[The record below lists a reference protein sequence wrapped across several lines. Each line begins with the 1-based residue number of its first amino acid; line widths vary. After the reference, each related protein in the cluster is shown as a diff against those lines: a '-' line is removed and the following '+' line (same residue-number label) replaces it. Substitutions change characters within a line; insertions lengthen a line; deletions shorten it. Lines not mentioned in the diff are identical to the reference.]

1 MRIKLKLKDLI
12 YKQRNKETKNN
23 KPKEAEKLRATFN
36 F

>member
-12 YKQRNKETKNN
+12 YKQRNEVKKNN
-23 KPKEAEKLRATFN
+23 KPKDTEKLRATFN

>member
-23 KPKEAEKLRATFN
+23 KPKEAEKLRATFD